1 MFRIVVLII
10 LIIGC
15 ALTGCTTIASQRYVA
30 FGTAGQTPP
39 QQFTDTAECEQIAQ
53 MNKHSDADAA
63 LAMGSLG
70 AVVGGASG
78 AAYGALLGAVGHG
91 VSAGSGS
98 LVGLGVGAAF
108 GLTWGIVQAL
118 RANEH
123 RYHAIFRSCLMA
135 RGYVVSD

>member
-1 MFRIVVLII
+1 MFRIVVLLT

-53 MNKHSDADAA
+53 MNKHSDAETAA
-63 LAMGSLG
+63 VMGGMG

-78 AAYGALLGAVGHG
+78 AAYGAIIGAVGHG
-91 VSAGSGS
+91 ISAGSGS
-98 LVGLGVGAAF
+98 LVGLGVGAAV
-108 GLTWGIVQAL
+108 GLTVGVIQAL
-118 RANEH
+118 RANQI
-123 RYHAIFRSCLMA
+123 RYESIFLACMRA
-135 RGYVVSD
+135 RRYELGG